1 MMKETDNRLE
11 YTKPEVEIIEFQL
24 EESIAA
30 SNDFGSNTMCGE
42 EIFG

>member
-1 MMKETDNRLE
+1 MNRDQESRLE
-11 YTKPEVEIIEFQL
+11 YTKPEVEIIEFKL

-30 SNDFGSNTMCGE
+30 STDFGSNSICGE

>member
-1 MMKETDNRLE
+1 MIKEQEVRLD
-11 YTKPEVEIIEFQL
+11 YTKPEVEIIEFKL

-30 SNDFGSNTMCGE
+30 STDFGSNTICGE